1 MTNISEKETRRE
13 EALRKKRISRV
24 IVWSLAIL
32 LLGGSAW
39 GLAKIAQKPSG
50 GEKLLA
56 VVTPQDWIRGKKEAN
71 VILVEYGDFQCPAC
85 AAYFPLVAQLHQE
98 FGDQIAFVY
107 RHFPLSQIHAQAELA
122 ARATEAAGRQGKFW
136 EMHDLIFAN
145 QASWAGQ
152 SNAGEM
158 FLQYTRELKLDLDKY
173 ESDLES
179 AEVRERVKN
188 DYQGG
193 LTHGIN
199 STPTFFLNGHRVHPN
214 NYGEFKNII
223 QRALAGNS

>member
-1 MTNISEKETRRE
+1 MANILEKGIRRE
-13 EALRKKRISRV
+13 EARRKKIISRV
-24 IVWSLAIL
+24 TVWSLAIL

-39 GLAKIAQKPSG
+39 GLAKISQKPPAG
-50 GEKLLA
+50 GELLA
-56 VVTPQDWIRGKKEAN
+56 AVTSRDWVKGGREAKVV
-71 VILVEYGDFQCPAC
+71 LVEYGDFQCPAC
-85 AAYFPLVAQLHQE
+85 AAYFPLVAELHQE
-98 FGDQIAFVY
+98 FGDQMAFVW

-122 ARATEAAGRQGKFW
+122 ARAAEAAGRQGKFW

-152 SNAGEM
+152 SKAGEI
-158 FLQYTRELKLDLDKY
+158 FLQYGRELKLDLDKY
-173 ESDLES
+173 QNDLES

-188 DYQGG
+188 DYQEG
-193 LTHGIN
+193 LAHGIN
-199 STPTFFLNGHRVHPN
+199 STPTFFLNGHKVHPN